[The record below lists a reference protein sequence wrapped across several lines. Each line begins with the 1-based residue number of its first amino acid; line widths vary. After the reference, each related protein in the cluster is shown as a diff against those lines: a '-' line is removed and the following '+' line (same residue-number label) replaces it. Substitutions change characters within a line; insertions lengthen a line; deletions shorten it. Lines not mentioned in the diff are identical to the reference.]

1 MDFGKKQSKSH
12 HFNSRI
18 PRDVARFRIA
28 YPSRVGPSLTYPL
41 EVSVIRKASS
51 ILALSVLVASAS
63 AVQAEVAWDVPAGS
77 LTHYDYSH
85 GKTQTGKLGSPIAL
99 DGSFQFFPTDMKA
112 NSSNGTPS
120 FAGDTASVVL
130 NAVPTRQ
137 FSHITASVLGDY
149 SILGVGNINSLG
161 QLRVTNLDTSEVL
174 WSNLVFT
181 PAMPLFTQSSATG
194 VFSANTSIA
203 IPASWNNV
211 NIDLDSSLSAFGDN
225 GSTAFIEVKNAS
237 IGVETAVIPLPAA
250 IAAAPLALIVAY
262 RARRKMTRQA

>member
-1 MDFGKKQSKSH
+1 M
-12 HFNSRI
+12 
-18 PRDVARFRIA
+18 
-28 YPSRVGPSLTYPL
+28 
-41 EVSVIRKASS
+41 IRKASS
-51 ILALSVLVASAS
+51 ILALSVLVAGTS

-85 GKTQTGKLGSPIAL
+85 GKTQVNKLGSPTAL
-99 DGSFQFFPTDMKA
+99 EGSFQFFPTGMKA
-112 NSSNGTPS
+112 NSSNAS
-120 FAGDTASVVL
+120 ASSASDTASVVL

-161 QLRVTNLDTSEVL
+161 QLRVTNLETSQVL

-181 PAMPLFTQSSATG
+181 PTMPVFTQTSAAG

-203 IPASWNNV
+203 IPSSWNNI
-211 NIDLDSSLSAFGDN
+211 NIELDSSLSAFGDN

-250 IAAAPLALIVAY
+250 IAAAPLALFIAY